1 MADENALK
9 NATKICSSLEI
20 VDILLSRVDELFCR
34 VYSGGRKQVFIMY
47 AQRLGAVIYN
57 ERATGIGAGIK
68 RYESF

>member
-1 MADENALK
+1 MLIAWD
-9 NATKICSSLEI
+9 SG
-20 VDILLSRVDELFCR
+20 
-34 VYSGGRKQVFIMY
+34 YSAVKSWWAFFVGFIEGRKQVFIMY